1 MGSRGKIKSFQ
12 LIVIICTV
20 WGDDIYGVTDWN
32 TKRRKIVVHKSVN
45 WELFIKLQ
53 II

>member
-1 MGSRGKIKSFQ
+1 MIFIEWQIETQNVEK
-12 LIVIICTV
+12 L
-20 WGDDIYGVTDWN
+20 
-32 TKRRKIVVHKSVN
+32 VHKSVN

>member
-1 MGSRGKIKSFQ
+1 MEWQIETQNVEK
-12 LIVIICTV
+12 LA
-20 WGDDIYGVTDWN
+20 
-32 TKRRKIVVHKSVN
+32 HKSVN

>member
-1 MGSRGKIKSFQ
+1 MEWQIETQNVEK
-12 LIVIICTV
+12 LV
-20 WGDDIYGVTDWN
+20 Y
-32 TKRRKIVVHKSVN
+32 KSVN